1 MRRIIFPYGAIAGA
15 VTIGTMIAFTLPSE
29 DGVGGSVWLG
39 FLVMILALSLIYLG
53 IRRYRDHELGGV
65 IRFRTGVL
73 LGLGITLVAGTV
85 YVAAWEVY
93 LSVTDYAFIDRYTES
108 VIAGREAE
116 GMDGAALQA
125 EIESMDRLKEQYANP
140 VFRLPMTFL
149 EIFPV
154 GLFITLLSA
163 GLLRNSP
170 RLSPDTG

>member
-1 MRRIIFPYGAIAGA
+1 MGRIILPYGAIAGA

-39 FLVMILALSLIYLG
+39 FLVMILALSVIYLG

-93 LSVTDYAFIDRYTES
+93 LSVTDYAFIDGYTEA

-116 GMDGAALQA
+116 GMDGAAPRPLHPHSTDA
-125 EIESMDRLKEQYANP
+125 SLHGFAADRLREGVGA
-140 VFRLPMTFL
+140 FRLARVKP
-149 EIFPV
+149 
-154 GLFITLLSA
+154 
-163 GLLRNSP
+163 
-170 RLSPDTG
+170 